1 MSVIS
6 RRVRAVAAIVAA
18 AGFAVTATSTAAGA
32 NPKSAGGSVVEA
44 SVIAYT
50 GSNSF
55 EGGVTDAGLYPAAY
69 EINSAG
75 GILGHKLSI
84 DPVDTR
90 GDPADALPLV
100 EKMLATTPN
109 LVGVTGCGT
118 TSGPTLIPVFNSD
131 HVVMMCAAGEAKYD
145 RNKNK
150 YFWRLVPPD
159 PANGIAMAIW
169 AKRHKLTSVAAVFG
183 TTSSAQGDLPGV
195 LAGVKDAHMKLVAN
209 IGLTPDQPS
218 YRTQVEQLISDHPQV
233 IMTESDGPTAATFFG
248 ELKQLGGGHLVPIY
262 GTEATVTSSWLKPV
276 RGAIGTVDFNKYFTG
291 IIGGTPAPSPAHQAS
306 HDLDE
311 AALATREL
319 AAVQVG
325 RVHHLEAVEDL
336 PRTRTRLGLL
346 LFALPPSPG
355 RLPEG
360 RPFAAACRRHEVLE
374 DRHALELARR
384 LERTR
389 DAKTGPAVRRQGR
402 HVPALEPDVAGRSLL
417 LATERSKQG
426 GLSRSV
432 RPDKPEHLAPMDL
445 EGHARHGQHPS
456 VTDDDVLARKDRLRA
471 GLGGGSAPMSL
482 AHSIFAHRT
491 LTSSGVR
498 ASLGAPGAALAC
510 SSDWRRWTS
519 SSWTG
524 CPRPTERRR
533 PKNPCSVS
541 SITAPTPSRLAM

>member
-1 MSVIS
+1 MMSVIS

-291 IIGGTPAPSPAHQAS
+291 IIGGTPAPSPALTAYAKAVKKTASKLVSPATQWDSNPYSQAFY
-306 HDLDE
+306 DGVIVQALAME
-311 AALATREL
+311 AAHSTKMTVYNNYITKVTEPGPHKVKVYTFSQGVKDLAKGKQIEYIGASGPIKFDKFHNSFGNE
-319 AAVQVG
+319 AAEAIPSKG
-325 RVHHLEAVEDL
+325 KARV
-336 PRTRTRLGLL
+336 LG
-346 LFALPPSPG
+346 
-355 RLPEG
+355 
-360 RPFAAACRRHEVLE
+360 
-374 DRHALELARR
+374 
-384 LERTR
+384 TI
-389 DAKTGPAVRRQGR
+389 
-402 HVPALEPDVAGRSLL
+402 
-417 LATERSKQG
+417 TEQAIQK
-426 GLSRSV
+426 
-432 RPDKPEHLAPMDL
+432 
-445 EGHARHGQHPS
+445 
-456 VTDDDVLARKDRLRA
+456 
-471 GLGGGSAPMSL
+471 LG
-482 AHSIFAHRT
+482 
-491 LTSSGVR
+491 
-498 ASLGAPGAALAC
+498 
-510 SSDWRRWTS
+510 
-519 SSWTG
+519 
-524 CPRPTERRR
+524 
-533 PKNPCSVS
+533 
-541 SITAPTPSRLAM
+541 